1 MAFPDRLLADD
12 EEVVLHLHP
21 HWKVLIRPVLLFVL
35 IVLAAG
41 FGVGFIAADE
51 ARWAIVI
58 VAALL
63 IAYFTL
69 RPFARWISTHF
80 VLTTHRVL
88 LREGMLARSG
98 RDVPLAR
105 INDVSFE
112 HSFFERLLGCGTLV
126 VESAG
131 ERGQVV
137 LRDIPQVEA
146 VQSTLYQMVE
156 EDSERRSTLRN
167 RDDGT

>member
-21 HWKVLIRPVLLFVL
+21 HWKVLAFPVLVFV
-35 IVLAAG
+35 VTAGAAG
-41 FGVGFIAADE
+41 FAAAMIDNGIARSAI
-51 ARWAIVI
+51 AIIALGAILWFAVRPAIVW
-58 VAALL
+58 A
-63 IAYFTL
+63 
-69 RPFARWISTHF
+69 STHF

-88 LREGMLARSG
+88 LREGVLARSG

-112 HSFFERLLGCGTLV
+112 HTLFERALGCGTLV

-137 LRDIPQVEA
+137 LRDIPHVEG
-146 VQSTLYQMVE
+146 VQSTLYRLVE
-156 EDSERRSTLRN
+156 DDHDRRGLPS
-167 RDDGT
+167 DGT